1 MQGAAPIDSL
11 LDILELIERIERQT
25 DGLTRETFLQ
35 DPDAQDATAYRL
47 LAIGEAAKGV
57 DDDLSRVIRIFR
69 GARSSVCAISSLTNI
84 LRVRARS
91 SGRPFKRGCLNWQPS
106 VVPNSRGSAGARSI
120 RHLLDAVT
128 RAVDLQLRARAGIA
142 LASTVISV
150 EPEEPR

>member
-57 DDDLSRVIRIFR
+57 DDDLKSRHPHIPWRQILGMR
-69 GARSSVCAISSLTNI
+69 NI
-84 LRVRARS
+84 LAHEYFTRESEIIWETLQAGLPELAAVCRTELARLGWS
-91 SGRPFKRGCLNWQPS
+91 PVNPT
-106 VVPNSRGSAGARSI
+106 P
-120 RHLLDAVT
+120 
-128 RAVDLQLRARAGIA
+128 
-142 LASTVISV
+142 
-150 EPEEPR
+150 PRCCNACR